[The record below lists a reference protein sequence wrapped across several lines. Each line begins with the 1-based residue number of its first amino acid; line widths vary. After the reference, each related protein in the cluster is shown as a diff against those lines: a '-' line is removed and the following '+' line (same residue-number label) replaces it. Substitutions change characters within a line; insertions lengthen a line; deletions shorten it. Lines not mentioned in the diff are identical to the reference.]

1 MKSGTAAKATIT
13 ATSEIA
19 KILDLFCAGGKPFIS
34 IGQQDIQSGKIHLFQ
49 RPEIF
54 IHYAF
59 WRIWVNFTGRINY
72 ETLSYI
78 KLLRPKDWAKN
89 LFLFIPLFF
98 AGQLFDWKVYPD
110 LFLGFLAFCFI
121 ASSIYIINDYRDIED
136 DRRHPV
142 KSKRPLASGA
152 VSKNAA
158 IVICIVLLLAGFGI
172 SFFLGY
178 KFLLVI
184 GIYFLLNLGYSF
196 GLKNIPILDIVI
208 VAAGFVLRVKGGAVI
223 AELPVSEWLN
233 IMIFLLALFMA
244 IGKRRDDVLLK
255 LSSGT
260 DMRKAIKGYNLEFL
274 NVILALVC
282 AVIIVAYFMYTMSP
296 EVKERIANMGDKTG
310 IGNAYRLYYTCL
322 FVLAGIMR
330 YLQIIFVQAAS
341 GSPTKILYK
350 DRFIQATIIL
360 WIASFYL
367 IIYMKDVT
375 IFK

>member
-1 MKSGTAAKATIT
+1 
-13 ATSEIA
+13 
-19 KILDLFCAGGKPFIS
+19 
-34 IGQQDIQSGKIHLFQ
+34 
-49 RPEIF
+49 
-54 IHYAF
+54 
-59 WRIWVNFTGRINY
+59 V
-72 ETLSYI
+72 TLAYI

-89 LFLFIPLFF
+89 LFLFIPVFF
-98 AGQLFDWKVYPD
+98 AGEIRQFSLYPY
-110 LFLGFLAFCFI
+110 LFLGFIAFSFV

-136 DRRHPV
+136 DRKHPV

-158 IVICIVLLLAGFGI
+158 VVICILLLLAGFGI
-172 SFFLGY
+172 SLLLDY

-196 GLKNIPILDIVI
+196 GLKNIPILDIMI

-223 AELPVSEWLN
+223 ADLPVSEWLN
-233 IMIFLLALFMA
+233 IMVFLLALFMA
-244 IGKRRDDVLLK
+244 IGKRRDDVLIK

-296 EVKERIANMGDKTG
+296 EVKERIANLEGKKAG

-350 DRFIQATIIL
+350 DKFIQATLVL